1 MSIYSKNVE
10 RKHLKRDQKKKKL
23 TIPMI
28 NKSLKQEF
36 KKR

>member
-10 RKHLKRDQKKKKL
+10 RKHLKRDQKKKL